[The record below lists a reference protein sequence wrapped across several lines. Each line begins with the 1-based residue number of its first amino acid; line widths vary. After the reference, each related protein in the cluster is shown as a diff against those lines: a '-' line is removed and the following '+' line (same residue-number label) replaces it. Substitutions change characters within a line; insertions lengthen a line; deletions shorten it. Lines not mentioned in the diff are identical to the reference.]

1 MPKTPDWDSPHIR
14 SINPAARDR
23 VGWYD
28 STPGLAPSYRGRKIP
43 IGTVVQV
50 VDPLFIRTKG
60 WSGRIVEHMMDSD
73 GTYTGLS
80 IAECLDTGGQLNKR
94 VGRADQVEIVHC
106 TVIDGG
112 NS

>member
-14 SINPAARDR
+14 PINPDARDS

-28 STPGLAPSYRGRKIP
+28 STPGFAPSYRGRKIP

-50 VDPLFIRTKG
+50 VDQGLSTG
-60 WSGRIVEHMMDSD
+60 WKGRIVEHMMASD

-80 IAECLDTGGQLNKR
+80 IAECLDTGGILNKR
-94 VGRADQVEIVHC
+94 VGRADQVEITHC
-106 TVIDGG
+106 TVIDAAG
-112 NS
+112 